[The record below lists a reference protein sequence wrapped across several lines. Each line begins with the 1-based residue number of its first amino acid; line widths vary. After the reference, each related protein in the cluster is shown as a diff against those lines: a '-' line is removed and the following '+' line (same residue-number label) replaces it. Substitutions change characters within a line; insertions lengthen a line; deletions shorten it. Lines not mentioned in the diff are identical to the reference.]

1 MGYSY
6 ELTHKAAKD
15 LDNILDYFISDL
27 GSMSAAAHFIEGF
40 EKAAQEA
47 CAFPKSGEVVEN
59 EFLPSG
65 EYRKKLVGDYV
76 CVYTADHES
85 RKITFIALF
94 YGKMNADERFKA
106 L

>member
-15 LDNILDYFISDL
+15 LDYFISDL

-65 EYRKKLVGDYV
+65 EYIKKARG
-76 CVYTADHES
+76 
-85 RKITFIALF
+85 
-94 YGKMNADERFKA
+94 
-106 L
+106 